1 MALTKV
7 QDGGLNLTSAG
18 LPAGSVL
25 QVVQGTSTSTF
36 QQSSNNTAQDVGLSA
51 SITPS
56 ATSSKVF
63 IMTSAPIVLSNTSDA
78 IFYLVRG
85 SSNIVPMN
93 LFTTSTSYISSS
105 HNFAYLDSPSTT
117 SSTTYKVMCEKDQNE
132 IFYNYIN
139 EATSIASII
148 LMEIAG

>member
-36 QQSSNNTAQDVGLSA
+36 QQSSNNSSQDVGLSA

-63 IMTSAPIVLSNTSDA
+63 IMTSAPIVLNNPSDA

-93 LFTTSTSYISSS
+93 LFASTGYISSS
-105 HNFAYLDSPSTT
+105 QNFAYLDSPSTT

-132 IFYNYIN
+132 LFYNYIN
-139 EATSIASII
+139 EATSIASIV

>member
-1 MALTKV
+1 MTQARTLA
-7 QDGGLNLTSAG
+7 DRGAG
-18 LPAGSVL
+18 TGTGKIL
-25 QVVQGTSTSTF
+25 QVVMGTSTTNF
-36 QQSSNNTAQDVGLSA
+36 QQTSNNSSENTGLSA
-51 SITPS
+51 TIVPS
-56 ATSSKVF
+56 ATSSK
-63 IMTSAPIVLSNTSDA
+63 ILITTAAPIVLNNTSDA
-78 IFYLVRG
+78 IFWLVRG

-93 LFTTSTSYISSS
+93 MFASTGYISSS
-105 HNFAYLDSPSTT
+105 QNFVFLDSPSTT